1 MNIIVFED
9 HQALNLEPISLT
21 RAVFEIRYGAV
32 TLLERIENLC
42 PAASIG
48 LWVREPLV
56 DLTQEIHSRK
66 EVNQS
71 PHENTLWLNARVIWT
86 KELIAEIRNCSSS
99 IFMTED

>member
-21 RAVFEIRYGAV
+21 RAVFEIRYGAM

-56 DLTQEIHSRK
+56 DLTQEIHSSK
-66 EVNQS
+66 EVN
-71 PHENTLWLNARVIWT
+71 
-86 KELIAEIRNCSSS
+86 
-99 IFMTED
+99 